1 MKHNIFT
8 LFILTSLGSFAV
20 TKQLKLGFAFS
31 PGVGWLS
38 PQGKELKKA
47 NPRFYA
53 DYGLVVEYFFKKNY
67 GISTGLYGSYEG
79 GNITG
84 RKSFA
89 SRSLNITEV
98 NEQYIIQ
105 TLALP
110 VALKLKTNEI
120 KKKFHFYGQL
130 GFTFNFFV
138 SSRANFSDAISEEA
152 NPGTYVSVEK
162 ENIYRKNNEVTRI
175 IPKFRSNFADVRLQV
190 GAGVEYKLNDKTFLL
205 MGFYFNNGLVNVI
218 KDYDD
223 KNEKIY
229 FRNVALRMG
238 VLF

>member
-1 MKHNIFT
+1 MKH
-8 LFILTSLGSFAV
+8 ILITIAFFSSFSAFAV

-31 PGVGWLS
+31 PGIGWLA

-53 DYGLVVEYFFKKNY
+53 DYGLVVEYFFKPNY
-67 GISTGLYGSYEG
+67 GISTGISGSYEG

-84 RKSFA
+84 RKTFE
-89 SRSLNITEV
+89 SRSVNLKQV

-110 VALKLKTNEI
+110 IALKLKTNEI
-120 KKKFHFYGQL
+120 KKKFHFYGQV
-130 GFTFNFFV
+130 GFTFNFYV
-138 SSRANFSDAISEEA
+138 SSRANFSDAITEEG
-152 NPGTYVSVEK
+152 NPAVAVSIEK
-162 ENIYRKNNEVTRI
+162 ENIYRKDNEVRRL

-205 MGFYFNNGLVNVI
+205 MGIYFNNGLVNVI
-218 KDYDD
+218 KDYDA

>member
-1 MKHNIFT
+1 MKHILLT
-8 LFILTSLGSFAV
+8 LAFLVSLNSFAV

-31 PGVGWLS
+31 PGIGWLS

-53 DYGLVVEYFFKKNY
+53 DYGLVVEYFFKPNY

-79 GNITG
+79 GNISG
-84 RKSFA
+84 RKAFSA
-89 SRSLNITEV
+89 RSVNIKDV

-105 TLALP
+105 TLSLP
-110 VALKLKTNEI
+110 ISLKLKTNEI
-120 KKKFHFYGQL
+120 KKKFHFYGQV

-138 SSRANFSDAISEEA
+138 SSRANFNDAIAEES
-152 NPGTYVSVEK
+152 NPNSIVSIEK
-162 ENIYRKNNEVTRI
+162 ENIYRKDNEVTRL

-205 MGFYFNNGLVNVI
+205 MGFYFNNGLVNII
-218 KDYDD
+218 KDYDA